1 MKIIDKTP
9 FQSEKGKI
17 GPWTWNRLQG
27 TLKYGPSWY
36 PDLEAQK
43 IIIDQLNRLFEKGFV
58 LIRNLTL
65 PGSEIVEPVIL
76 IGAGG
81 IYVIH
86 VTHLRGQYEAKGDQ
100 WNKIDNNGHSQ
111 AAPINLMSRVTR
123 LAKVLERYL
132 QVQGIELSSH
142 VEPFLIAADPGM
154 HVETM
159 RPTVRVVQSD
169 AIKQFAA
176 SLIQA
181 PPVLRYDI
189 FDLADRIVSPRPKSE
204 SATQAGAPPATPGPA
219 PVPVPTDPAA
229 RAHAIFNANEQSQPL
244 NPSELSFALQDESA
258 QAAQDIP
265 ENLRKPNPAQPLPR
279 PAARRRGMSPVQW
292 AVLGFIVLVE
302 FCILIGFAFLIFP
315 GLGQVIS
322 FSK

>member
-189 FDLADRIVSPRPKSE
+189 YDLADRIVSPRPKSE
-204 SATQAGAPPATPGPA
+204 SALQAGTPPAAPGPV
-219 PVPVPTDPAA
+219 PVPVPTEPAA

>member
-9 FQSEKGKI
+9 FQNEKGEI
-17 GPWTWNRLQG
+17 GLWDRLQG
-27 TLKYGPSWY
+27 TLKYGQSWY
-36 PDLEAQK
+36 SDLEAQK
-43 IIIDQLNRLFEKGFV
+43 VIIDQLNRLFEKGFV

-65 PGSEIVEPVIL
+65 PGSEIVEPIIL

-81 IYVIH
+81 VYVIQ

-100 WNKIDNNGHSQ
+100 WNKIDNSGRSQ
-111 AAPINLMSRVTR
+111 PAPINLMSRVTR

-132 QVQGIELSSH
+132 QIQGINLSFH

-169 AIKQFAA
+169 AVKQFAA

-189 FDLADRIVSPRPKSE
+189 YDLADRIVSPRPKSE
-204 SATQAGAPPATPGPA
+204 SAQQSGNLPTAPE
-219 PVPVPTDPAA
+219 PVPVPVPADPVA
-229 RAHAIFNANEQSQPL
+229 RAHAIFNANEQAQPL
-244 NPSELSFALQDESA
+244 NPSELGFALQDESA
-258 QAAQDIP
+258 QQAQAFP
-265 ENLRKPNPAQPLPR
+265 ENLREPNPAQPLPK
-279 PAARRRGMSPVQW
+279 PSVKRRGMSPTQW
-292 AVLGFIVLVE
+292 AVLGLIVLVE
-302 FCILIGFAFLIFP
+302 FCILVGFALLIFP
-315 GLGQVIS
+315 GLGQLLS